1 MRGSGNETNINL
13 TNTKHPHS
21 CTVGHMT
28 VMVGTLAVSD
38 LVLGVGLVALL
49 DESSGGRFR
58 GTASMNDAGKIP
70 D

>member
-1 MRGSGNETNINL
+1 
-13 TNTKHPHS
+13 
-21 CTVGHMT
+21 MT